1 MRLRCLIVDDNPRFG
16 DEARSL
22 LEHEGV
28 SVVGVATSGD
38 AAVELSKSLAP
49 DLALVDIRLGEES
62 GFDVARRLVDGA
74 AARTPAIIFVSTH
87 DEREF
92 ADLIEVSAAI
102 GFLAKTRLSSGA
114 IRRLLAASDRS
125 DAAGG

>member
-1 MRLRCLIVDDNPRFG
+1 MVSLRCLIVDDNPRFG

-38 AAVELSKSLAP
+38 EAVRLAEECDA
-49 DLALVDIRLGEES
+49 DLALVDISLGEES
-62 GFDVARRLVDGA
+62 GFDVARRLVDGSDA
-74 AARTPAIIFVSTH
+74 HAPAVIFISTY

-92 ADLIEVSAAI
+92 ASRIEASPAL
-102 GFLAKTRLSSGA
+102 GFIAKTALSA
-114 IRRLLAASDRS
+114 ERIRRLLER
-125 DAAGG
+125 